1 MATLI
6 YPAWTTGEKPPVTCS
21 TNESYSFPIAN
32 FILMNDPQLAL
43 NKLSDLGRAAV
54 QASSEADR
62 AAIFAAVH
70 ILTASL
76 DEDECVPEYLAENI
90 ERVRWS
96 ISAILGY
103 DIDNGHDQ
111 VQHLSWAL
119 GAIDTLRDACKQ
131 T

>member
-1 MATLI
+1 
-6 YPAWTTGEKPPVTCS
+6 
-21 TNESYSFPIAN
+21 
-32 FILMNDPQLAL
+32 MNDPQLGL
-43 NKLSDLGRAAV
+43 NKFSDLGKAAV

-76 DEDECVPEYLAENI
+76 DECVPEYLGENI

-103 DIDNGHDQ
+103 DINNGHDQ
-111 VQHLSWAL
+111 DQHLSWAL
-119 GAIDTLRDACKQ
+119 GAIGTLRIACKKI
-131 T
+131 